1 MSAHAI
7 FAASWPLLFSGIFAP
22 VQTGGVA
29 VIVTLTVTA
38 PKLLTFTHKLDLL
51 TSWLWPMGGFGVD
64 GRLLF
69 VTFGT
74 FVIVHP
80 IPHVNSK
87 KKALKKCK
95 KKGTRSFRACY
106 LWLRLS
112 PHTMGQQRSGESV
125 CPKQTQWKTAWQR
138 FQAGNKTKRTRVPFS
153 RNFRR
158 PGRSSGAP
166 IFRAQFGNFPGVKG
180 RASESQKQHKDMPK
194 EALRIF
200 NSCHCIH
207 TKQSEGVFGFSGWSQ
222 KTAGGGGTL
231 SDKIIWLMPIPF
243 TSHNK

>member
-7 FAASWPLLFSGIFAP
+7 FAASWPLLYSGIFAP

-74 FVIVHP
+74 FVIVHL

-95 KKGTRSFRACY
+95 KKAKKRGRGREREAFAPVIYGFDYPR
-106 LWLRLS
+106 
-112 PHTMGQQRSGESV
+112 
-125 CPKQTQWKTAWQR
+125 TQWANKG
-138 FQAGNKTKRTRVPFS
+138 AGKVFALSKPSGKRLGSVSKLAIKQNAHASHSAGTFGGQGGALELLFS
-153 RNFRR
+153 GRNLGIFRGSKAEHR
-158 PGRSSGAP
+158 NHRSSTRTCRKRLCVFSIVAIVYTRNNRRGCSGSLVGLKRLLVVVAH
-166 IFRAQFGNFPGVKG
+166 F
-180 RASESQKQHKDMPK
+180 
-194 EALRIF
+194 
-200 NSCHCIH
+200 
-207 TKQSEGVFGFSGWSQ
+207 QS
-222 KTAGGGGTL
+222 K
-231 SDKIIWLMPIPF
+231 
-243 TSHNK
+243 